1 MVPGGVSMISHFGF
15 IWESDTE
22 AGANIDLYC
31 CHTTG
36 LSGSEANHT
45 RRQNRLYEIV
55 MKAFTL
61 IELLVVVA
69 IIGILAAVGVT
80 TFGGF
85 QEKAKVS
92 TVKANFKMIEKL
104 INTEKLKCEMD
115 ETLIFEGNIACAKNY
130 PNKNS
135 VKDGRQMSNGM
146 YSYFL
151 DKIKNPYGLEDV
163 RKSGN
168 WNDETDLG
176 ILTFVGWSSPETV
189 TNWCM
194 H

>member
-1 MVPGGVSMISHFGF
+1 MS
-15 IWESDTE
+15 
-22 AGANIDLYC
+22 
-31 CHTTG
+31 
-36 LSGSEANHT
+36 
-45 RRQNRLYEIV
+45 
-55 MKAFTL
+55 KAFTL

-92 TVKANFKMIEKL
+92 VVKSNFKMIEKL

-135 VKDGRQMSNGM
+135 VKDGRQMSYGM

-176 ILTFVGWSSPETV
+176 ILTFVGWSSPERLQIGVCTKSPCKDKSNQLE
-189 TNWCM
+189 TTIYLN
-194 H
+194 

>member
-1 MVPGGVSMISHFGF
+1 M
-15 IWESDTE
+15 
-22 AGANIDLYC
+22 
-31 CHTTG
+31 
-36 LSGSEANHT
+36 
-45 RRQNRLYEIV
+45 NR
-55 MKAFTL
+55 KAFTL

-176 ILTFVGWSSPETV
+176 ILTFVGWSSPERLQIGVCTKSPCKDKSNQLE
-189 TNWCM
+189 TTIYLN
-194 H
+194 